1 MFLEY
6 VSRLNPF
13 LESPSYILDSKSNI
27 LENKNLKNIKARF
40 LANKQVYFILWTDI
54 VLNHASCKTMEISIK
69 CKQQWWRVSPV
80 IIWYRNQS
88 TLILC

>member
-13 LESPSYILDSKSNI
+13 LESPSYILGSKSNI

-40 LANKQVYFILWTDI
+40 LANKQVYFIL
-54 VLNHASCKTMEISIK
+54 
-69 CKQQWWRVSPV
+69 
-80 IIWYRNQS
+80 
-88 TLILC
+88 